1 MEKKRSIEEQ
11 IEARCPLAG
20 RAQHPEDT
28 IVNVSGH
35 PVGGGHFA
43 MIGGPCSVESE
54 EQVMTIAKAV
64 KEAGGNMLRGGAF
77 KPRTSPYEFQ
87 GLGAEGIRLLV
98 EAGRAYGLPVVTEI
112 VSAEHLPLYDEVD
125 VLQVGTRSMQNFE
138 LLKVLGRCEKPILL
152 KRGLGNTLE
161 ELLLSAEY
169 IMREGNHQVML
180 CERGIRT
187 FTAVTRNTLDLS
199 AVPVLHAMSHLP
211 VIVDPSHATGKAPY
225 VAPMALA
232 AAACGSD
239 GLIIEVHNNPA
250 CALSDGPQAL
260 LPEEFAK
267 VARQVNE
274 IRAVLC
280 E

>member
-1 MEKKRSIEEQ
+1 MKKTIEEQ

-20 RAQHPEDT
+20 RGNHPEDT
-28 IVNVSGH
+28 VVQVGEVK
-35 PVGGGHFA
+35 VGGGNFA
-43 MIGGPCSVESE
+43 MIGGPCSVESR
-54 EQVMTIAKAV
+54 EQVLTIAEAV
-64 KEAGGNMLRGGAF
+64 KAAGGNMLRGGAF

-87 GLGAEGIRLLV
+87 GLGEEGIRLLV
-98 EAGRAYGLPVVTEI
+98 EAGRETGLPVVTEI
-112 VSAEHLPLYDEVD
+112 VSAEHLPLYDKVD

-138 LLKVLGRCEKPILL
+138 LLKALGRCEKPILL

-169 IMREGNHQVML
+169 IMREGNRQVML

-225 VAPMALA
+225 VGPMALA

-267 VARQVNE
+267 VARQVEE
-274 IRAVLC
+274 IRSVLR

>member
-1 MEKKRSIEEQ
+1 MKKSMEEQ

-20 RAQHPEDT
+20 RAGHPEDT
-28 IVNVSGH
+28 VVQVGEVQI
-35 PVGGGHFA
+35 GGGHFA
-43 MIGGPCSVESE
+43 MMGGPCSVESR
-54 EQVMTIAKAV
+54 EQILTIARAV
-64 KEAGGNMLRGGAF
+64 KAAGGNLLRGGAF

-87 GLGAEGIRLLV
+87 GLGEEGIRLLV
-98 EAGRAYGLPVVTEI
+98 EAGRETGLPVVTEI
-112 VSAEHLPLYDEVD
+112 VSAEHLPLYDRVD

-138 LLKVLGRCEKPILL
+138 LLKALGRCEKPILL

-169 IMREGNHQVML
+169 IMREGNRQVML

-225 VAPMALA
+225 VSPMALA
-232 AAACGSD
+232 AAACGAD

-267 VARQVNE
+267 VARQVEE
-274 IRAVLC
+274 IRAVLR